1 MDAITV
7 VQRYL
12 ELLERRDLDALD
24 DVIAED
30 LVVHGPDGTV
40 VFHDR
45 ETWKQGQQGSPFAE
59 ERITPV
65 QIVSDGQQVAVRYT
79 VTAVHSGGEAFGI
92 APTGNQIATSGT
104 KIYTLS
110 DGTIRQIA
118 GHDDILGLL
127 RRMGAT
133 EPS

>member
-92 APTGNQIATSGT
+92 APTGNQIATED
-104 KIYTLS
+104 LHP
-110 DGTIRQIA
+110 Q
-118 GHDDILGLL
+118 
-127 RRMGAT
+127 RRNHPADCRPRRHPRPFETNGCD
-133 EPS
+133 